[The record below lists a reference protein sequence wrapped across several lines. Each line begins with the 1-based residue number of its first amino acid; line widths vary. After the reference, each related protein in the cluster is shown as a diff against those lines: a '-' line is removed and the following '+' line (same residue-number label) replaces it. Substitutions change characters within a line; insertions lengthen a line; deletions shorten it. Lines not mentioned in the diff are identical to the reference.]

1 MIFKLSLSSGLA
13 VAMVAIFSV
22 ANAQDGALIRCGA
35 SAGQSYFFKDDVFTR
50 DRSNWEE
57 DGISSGKIVLIKLG
71 EEYDIL
77 FDDAAGAYGYRE
89 DGAAVISISQIDQ
102 RQTIGAFHATYTD
115 IFTFDFEN
123 EELVWSSHKIGTLIK
138 KVGIYQAD
146 CSVTRSGRAN

>member
-1 MIFKLSLSSGLA
+1 MFGL
-13 VAMVAIFSV
+13 V
-22 ANAQDGALIRCGA
+22 
-35 SAGQSYFFKDDVFTR
+35 GQSYFFKDDVFTR
-50 DRSNWEE
+50 DRSNWKE

-146 CSVTRSGRAN
+146 CSVTRSSRTKHTQHLSLIHISEPTRPY